1 MVKAI
6 LLIAGSIPVI
16 LAILIAIPMITKPD
30 IPFSALVP
38 TDTIELEYTRL
49 QLQKISF
56 GVTDKVESQKT
67 EILVIKNDGNVRY
80 SLVDAGIPQ
89 ADQIST
95 LPKEHVTKL
104 AALIKETGFM
114 SIPTEPFPIKDNVT
128 QYQQF
133 SLKITLNGKTKQ
145 IRWPEQNAT
154 DQFIPPI
161 ITLVGSELDKITNN
175 LENNN

>member
-30 IPFSALVP
+30 IPFSAVVP

-56 GVTDKVESQKT
+56 GVTDRVESQKT
-67 EILVIKNDGNVRY
+67 EILEIKNDGNLRY
-80 SLVDAGIPQ
+80 SVVDAGTPQ
-89 ADQIST
+89 ADQNSVIG
-95 LPKEHVTKL
+95 KENVTKL

-114 SIPTEPFPIKDNVT
+114 SIPTESFAIKDNVT
-128 QYQQF
+128 EYKQF
-133 SLKITLNGKTKQ
+133 SLKVTLNGQTKQ

-161 ITLVGSELDKITNN
+161 ITLVESELDKIISN